1 MKRYSIGYIHCD
13 RKPGPDEKAFI
24 KQAKKRNINLIM
36 FNISKR
42 IDQRELQR
50 KIKKCKIIFN
60 NSGEDYAYEFVK
72 TLEELGK
79 KVVDSSRAYY
89 FIEDKWMFSLECYKH
104 KIPSPQTILLS
115 ENIQIAK
122 EELEAFRHWPVVL
135 KRIYGTQGEYVA
147 KADNLEQAEKIMEKF
162 WKKGSDRIPI
172 VLS

>member
-1 MKRYSIGYIHCD
+1 
-13 RKPGPDEKAFI
+13 
-24 KQAKKRNINLIM
+24 
-36 FNISKR
+36 
-42 IDQRELQR
+42 
-50 KIKKCKIIFN
+50 
-60 NSGEDYAYEFVK
+60 
-72 TLEELGK
+72 
-79 KVVDSSRAYY
+79 
-89 FIEDKWMFSLECYKH
+89 MFSLECYKH

-172 VLS
+172 IAQEFIKSPCYRVTVIGKEIVQTFVKNNKGWKKTGVYAKKEKRFRVSKKLRKIIMIGFTLLLVWNYDQ